1 MTAAVLMTDAIV
13 SEHQQ
18 LADLIARMEARL
30 MARVDDL
37 QSALDT
43 LAANVTDYTSDV
55 SATLAEVK
63 GQLDAALAA
72 QTADAAALQAMSD
85 GVDNALGKVQAL
97 NDAVASADVAVDR
110 PAGQPA

>member
-1 MTAAVLMTDAIV
+1 MNDRIV
-13 SEHQQ
+13 SKHQQ
-18 LADLIARMEARL
+18 LTDIINRMEARI

-63 GQLDAALAA
+63 GQLDAALAKDS
-72 QTADAAALQAMSD
+72 ADVAALEAMSA
-85 GVDNALGKVQAL
+85 GVDSALTKVQAL
-97 NDAVASADVAVDR
+97 NDAVSNADVSVDR
-110 PAGQPA
+110 PKA